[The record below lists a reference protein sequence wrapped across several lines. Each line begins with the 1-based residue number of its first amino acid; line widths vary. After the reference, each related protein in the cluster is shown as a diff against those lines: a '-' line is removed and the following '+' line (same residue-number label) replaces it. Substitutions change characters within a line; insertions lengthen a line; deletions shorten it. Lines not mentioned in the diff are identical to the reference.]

1 MWEETTVLQ
10 RIHGI
15 GAVIFMA
22 LAATAGIATPAQA
35 APEGTIRYAD
45 SPSAVAGRYIVV
57 LKDSAAAATA
67 AAISTKAH
75 DLTGRFGGQTRHVY
89 GDVLHGFSVTMSQ
102 QQAKRLAADPSVA
115 SVEAV
120 QRIQIADTQNNPPNW
135 GDDRIDQANLPLN
148 QTFTYPANPGQGVT
162 VYVTD
167 TGLNAS
173 HQEFTGRVKQ
183 GVDIVDGDNN
193 PADCHGHGTHVAGT
207 AVGTTYGIA
216 KKASL
221 VSVRVLD
228 CQGTGTNDDL
238 IAGFDWVRTNGVK
251 PAVVNYSIG
260 CTSPCTSQAMDTA
273 VTNLINSGI
282 LVVMAAGN
290 AGDNACSYSPQ
301 SVAAAMTVGNSN
313 SSDARNSTSN
323 YGTCLDLFAPGTSI
337 VSASYSS
344 NTGSATMTGT
354 SMASP
359 HVTGAAA
366 VYLGQNPNAT
376 PAQVRDALV
385 NNATTG
391 KITSAGTGSPN
402 RLLYTG
408 FMNGGTQPGNPSVTN
423 PGNQNTGVGQ
433 SADLQMQASGGTTPY
448 TWTASGLPAGLSISS
463 STGRITGSP
472 TTAGTSNVTVTVTD
486 AASKTGTATFTWTV
500 TSGGGGCTPVQVVG
514 NSSLESGTTPWTSNS
529 GVIGAWSSYGYPGH
543 TGTRSAWL
551 GGQGQTHTDYISQ
564 SVTIPAGCTSATLR
578 YWVRITTAENDGQ
591 VWDRLT
597 VTMGSTTVASAT
609 NLDANSAYVEKVVNV
624 SQFAGQTVTLKF
636 NGVEDQ
642 SLQTSFVI
650 DDVTI
655 SAS

>member
-1 MWEETTVLQ
+1 MLQ
-10 RIHGI
+10 RIYGFGAAFIVVFAAAI
-15 GAVIFMA
+15 GVQ
-22 LAATAGIATPAQA
+22 GPAQA
-35 APEGTIRYAD
+35 APEGAIRYAD
-45 SPSAVAGRYIVV
+45 SPSAVPGRYIVV
-57 LKDSAAAATA
+57 LKDSAVAATA
-67 AAISTKAH
+67 TAIGTKAR
-75 DLTGRFGGQTRHVY
+75 DLAGRFGGQTRHVY
-89 GDVLHGFSVTMSQ
+89 SSALHGFSASLSE
-102 QQAKRLAADPSVA
+102 QQARRLAADPAVA

-120 QRIQIADTQNNPPNW
+120 QRVQVADTQSNPPNW

-148 QTFTYPANPGQGVT
+148 QSFTYPANPGQGAT
-162 VYVTD
+162 VYVLD

-183 GVDIVDGDNN
+183 GTDIVDGDSN

-221 VSVRVLD
+221 VSVRVLN
-228 CQGTGTNDDL
+228 CQGSGTNDDL
-238 IAGFDWVRTNGVK
+238 IAGFNWVRTNGVK

-273 VTNLINSGI
+273 VSNLISSGI
-282 LVVMAAGN
+282 QVVMAAGN
-290 AGDNACSYSPQ
+290 SGDNACNYSPQ
-301 SVAAAMTVGNSN
+301 AVSAAVTVGNSN

-344 NTGSATMTGT
+344 NNGSATMTGT

-359 HVTGAAA
+359 HVAGAAA

-391 KITSAGTGSPN
+391 KITSPGTGSPN

-423 PGNQNTGVGQ
+423 PGNQSTGVGQ
-433 SADLQMQASGGTTPY
+433 SVDLQLQASGGTTPY
-448 TWTASGLPAGLSISS
+448 TWSASGLPAGLSIGS

-486 AASKTGTATFTWTV
+486 SASKTGTANFTWTV

-514 NSSLESGTTPWTSNS
+514 NSSLENGTTPWTANS
-529 GVIGAWSSYGYPGH
+529 GVIGAWSGYGYPGH

-551 GGQGQTHTDYISQ
+551 GGQGQTHTDYLSQ
-564 SVTIPAGCTSATLR
+564 SVTIPAGCTSVTLR
-578 YWVRITTAENDGQ
+578 YWVRISTAENDGL
-591 VWDRLT
+591 VYDRLT

-609 NLDANSAYVEKVVNV
+609 NLDANSGYVEKVVNV

>member
-1 MWEETTVLQ
+1 MLQ